1 MNGNPLQERIVL
13 LPFKT
18 LRGVLLILGSD
29 VAGHSWNAAFLLLC
43 ALEDDLHPVTF
54 CFLCHNFKN

>member
-18 LRGVLLILGSD
+18 LRGVLLILCGD
-29 VAGHSWNAAFLLLC
+29 VAGHSWNAAGLLLC
-43 ALEDDLHPVTF
+43 ALEDDLHPVSVR
-54 CFLCHNFKN
+54 FLCHNNEI

>member
-18 LRGVLLILGSD
+18 LRGVLLILCGD
-29 VAGHSWNAAFLLLC
+29 VAGHAWNAAGLLLW
-43 ALEDDLHPVTF
+43 ALEDDLHPVSYR
-54 CFLCHNFKN
+54 FLGHNDEM